1 MNEWTTMVIVFA
13 VGIVLGV
20 LFFLGL
26 WYTVQKVTRSKT
38 PAWWILGSFVFRI
51 GIVILGFY
59 YIGADNWQRLLACLA
74 GFIVARFIVTYYTK
88 PKEIIVGENR
98 KEAQH
103 EA

>member
-1 MNEWTTMVIVFA
+1 MNEWVAMIIVFA
-13 VGIVLGV
+13 VGLVLGV

-26 WYTVQKVTRSKT
+26 WYTVQKVTMSKT
-38 PAWWILGSFVFRI
+38 PALWILGSFVFRI
-51 GIVILGFY
+51 GIVLLGFY

-88 PKEIIVGENR
+88 PKEVTLGKQKNEIH
-98 KEAQH
+98 H